1 MVTKVWEGKKN
12 REAYITNT
20 METEIKTEKDTT

>member
-1 MVTKVWEGKKN
+1 MVIKVWEEKT
-12 REAYITNT
+12 REAYITNK